1 LRRRNASHTN
11 SPVTAS
17 PRSRNHQVVGA
28 ALVAKAAGRGHR
40 SIAADLHRPA
50 STVRRWL
57 RAVRG
62 EHGRWLYRQGVEHTF
77 RFAPEVLG
85 EMVAHPT
92 ELGDALAALAAA
104 ALAFRRR
111 DRSGS
116 AEFVRGRGG
125 VVGGDLGAVTGAR
138 SDLRRTERRFLATHS
153 FAASAG
159 KIPNF
164 VVLCASPEPRIGH
177 GVTLNVWCAGGGIRQ
192 RKPGS

>member
-1 LRRRNASHTN
+1 LHWLRRRNASHTN

-111 DRSGS
+111 FARHLPARSLVGI
-116 AEFVRGRGG
+116 VTRGRLLNKPPPG
-125 VVGGDLGAVTGAR
+125 TGAPFA
-138 SDLRRTERRFLATHS
+138 RRHLEPNGRHHEHVADTVNIKTGEISPQSCS
-153 FAASAG
+153 FTTPASYS
-159 KIPNF
+159 F
-164 VVLCASPEPRIGH
+164 
-177 GVTLNVWCAGGGIRQ
+177 
-192 RKPGS
+192 

>member
-1 LRRRNASHTN
+1 MVLDVEQAEADLAAGVLTCPRCAGRLRPWSWAPVRRVRQLDRSVVAARPRRTRCGTCRSTHVLL
-11 SPVTAS
+11 PAWCLPRRADTAE
-17 PRSRNHQVVGA
+17 VVGA

-40 SIAADLHRPA
+40 SIAADLGRPA

-77 RFAPEVLG
+77 RLAPEVLG

-111 DRSGS
+111 FARHVPAWSLVGI
-116 AEFVRGRGG
+116 VTRGR
-125 VVGGDLGAVTGAR
+125 L
-138 SDLRRTERRFLATHS
+138 LA
-153 FAASAG
+153 
-159 KIPNF
+159 P
-164 VVLCASPEPRIGH
+164 SPSG
-177 GVTLNVWCAGGGIRQ
+177 
-192 RKPGS
+192 

>member
-1 LRRRNASHTN
+1 MVLDVERAEVDLAAGVLACPRCTGRLRPWSWAPVRRVRRLDGSGVVRPRRTRCVGCAEHAR
-11 SPVTAS
+11 PAAGVVPARRAATAE
-17 PRSRNHQVVGA
+17 VVGA

-50 STVRRWL
+50 GTVRRWL

-111 DRSGS
+111 FARHVPAWGL
-116 AEFVRGRGG
+116 VGIVTRGR
-125 VVGGDLGAVTGAR
+125 L
-138 SDLRRTERRFLATHS
+138 LA
-153 FAASAG
+153 
-159 KIPNF
+159 P
-164 VVLCASPEPRIGH
+164 SPSG
-177 GVTLNVWCAGGGIRQ
+177 
-192 RKPGS
+192 